1 MKHDMSPGLR
11 PGLLAMF
18 TLLLAGC
25 GSDRNETHKDVGP
38 EDKVLNVYNWVD
50 YIGKSTLADFEAKTG
65 IKVTY
70 DVYDSN
76 EVLETKLLTGRT
88 GYDIVVPSGSNLER
102 LVRYGVFLKFDK
114 SKLPNLANMDP
125 VIMQRVTAHD
135 PGNEHAINYLW
146 GTSGLGYN
154 PDLVEKAL
162 GTRTIDSW
170 GAVFDPAI
178 ASKLA
183 QCGIAMLD
191 APADVLSLARLYL
204 GLELMS
210 EKPEDL
216 AAAEAVL
223 MKVRPYVRYFDSS
236 KHLNDLAS
244 GEICIAIGWSGGIL
258 QARDRGAAAATPVE
272 VVYVLPKEG
281 APIWF
286 DMIAIPADAPHPGNA
301 HAFLNFLMDPE
312 VSAGITNLVGQ
323 PSGNAASKA
332 LVDER
337 LRNDPLV
344 YPPDEAVQRL
354 QLYRAHTQEFSRQ
367 LNRAWSRIR
376 TGQ

>member
-1 MKHDMSPGLR
+1 
-11 PGLLAMF
+11 MF

-25 GSDRNETHKDVGP
+25 GGDRNETHKDAGP

-102 LVRYGVFLKFDK
+102 LVRYGVFLKLDK

-258 QARDRGAAAATPVE
+258 QARDRGAAAAKPVE